1 MARHI
6 RFEQAPDHEWR
17 SRAAQVI
24 PGGSSTGSKRPDAL
38 YGSRAND
45 AAVPS
50 HYERAHGCR
59 IWSTD
64 GREFID
70 CGMALGAVGIGYAD
84 EQVTR
89 AVQQAAAAGP
99 VTSLPHRLEVEV
111 AEQLV
116 NVIPSAERV
125 RFLRTGAEASSAA
138 VRLARTIT
146 GRQRIVAS
154 GYFGWLDW
162 NSDAVGVPQST
173 RDLVTWVPFGD
184 IPALEAAMSAG
195 ESPAAIILEPLVHDI
210 APVAWLEAARRLADA
225 QQALL
230 VFDEVK
236 TCFRVRTGG
245 VQALTGVTP
254 DLTAIGKALANGYP
268 LAAVVGRADAMD
280 AATRTW
286 ISSTAAAEATGLA
299 AAAAVLAWHE
309 RLDVCDR
316 MATAGGVLQD
326 IIGSALADAP
336 WVGVKAEGPPM
347 MWRLTADVPEQ
358 LDALVA
364 AAAHEG
370 VLLKRGAYQF
380 GALAHDDD
388 ALDAVARAMPAVMD
402 ALRPGPRRVDDR
414 FRE

>member
-1 MARHI
+1 MTRHFP
-6 RFEQAPDHEWR
+6 FEQPPDHEWR
-17 SRAAQVI
+17 SRAAAII

-45 AAVPS
+45 AAVPT
-50 HYERAHGCR
+50 HYERANGCR
-59 IWSTD
+59 VWSTD

-84 EQVTR
+84 AHVTT
-89 AVQQAAAAGP
+89 AVQEAAAAGP
-99 VTSLPHRLEVEV
+99 VSSLPHRLEVEV
-111 AEQLV
+111 AEALV
-116 NVIPSAERV
+116 NVIPCAERV
-125 RFLRTGAEASSAA
+125 RFLRTGAEATSAA
-138 VRLARTIT
+138 VRLARTLT
-146 GRQRIVAS
+146 SRQRVVAS

-162 NSDAVGVPQST
+162 NSDAAGVPSAV

-184 IPALEAAMSAG
+184 VTALEAAVRTGAA
-195 ESPAAIILEPLVHDI
+195 PAAIIIEPLVHDI
-210 APVAWLEAARRLADA
+210 APLPWLHAARQLADES
-225 QQALL
+225 QALL
-230 VFDEVK
+230 IFDEVK

-280 AATRTW
+280 AAHKTW

-299 AAAAVLAWHE
+299 AAKAVLEWHD

-316 MATAGGVLQD
+316 MATAGGVLLE
-326 IIGSALADAP
+326 IIGSALAEAP
-336 WVGVKAEGPPM
+336 WVGVRAEGPPV
-347 MWRLTADVPEQ
+347 MWRLVSEVSEQ

-364 AAAHEG
+364 AAAREG

-380 GALAHDDD
+380 GALAHDDE
-388 ALDAVARAMPAVMD
+388 ALETIARAMPAIVES
-402 ALRPGPRRVDDR
+402 LRPGPRRVHD
-414 FRE
+414 

>member
-1 MARHI
+1 MARHTP
-6 RFEQAPDHEWR
+6 FEQAPDHEWR
-17 SRAAQVI
+17 ARAAQVI

-38 YGSRAND
+38 YGSRANE
-45 AAVPS
+45 AVAPS
-50 HYERAHGCR
+50 HYERASGCR
-59 IWSTD
+59 IWATD

-70 CGMALGAVGIGYAD
+70 CGMALGAVGLGYAD
-84 EQVTR
+84 AQVTR
-89 AVQQAAAAGP
+89 AVQEAAAAGP

-116 NVIPSAERV
+116 NIIPSAEQV
-125 RFLRTGAEASSAA
+125 RFLRTGAEATSAA
-138 VRLARTIT
+138 VRLARTVT
-146 GRQRIVAS
+146 GRCRVVAS

-162 NSDAVGVPQST
+162 NSDAAGVPQST

-184 IPALEAAMSAG
+184 IAALETAMSQG
-195 ESPAAIILEPLVHDI
+195 EPPAAIIIEPLVHDI
-210 APVAWLEAARRLADA
+210 APLAWLEAARRLADVHA
-225 QQALL
+225 AVLI
-230 VFDEVK
+230 FDEVK

-245 VQALTGVTP
+245 VQALLGVTP

-268 LAAVVGRADAMD
+268 LAAVVGRADAMN

-316 MATAGGVLQD
+316 MATAGGVLQE
-326 IIGSALADAP
+326 IVGSALAAAP
-336 WVGVKAEGPPM
+336 WVGVKVEGPPM
-347 MWRLTADVPEQ
+347 MWRLTAEVPEQ

-364 AAAHEG
+364 AAARAG

-380 GALAHDDD
+380 GAVAHDDD
-388 ALDAVARAMPAVMD
+388 ALDAVARAMPAVMES
-402 ALRPGPRRVDDR
+402 LLPGPRRVNI
-414 FRE
+414 